1 MVADTLQNHDAH
13 HHDNS
18 GTNNA
23 LFGFWLYIMTD
34 CILFATLF
42 TVFIVLSKV
51 FPGYSFDMNLVMT
64 ETIILLTSSFTMGLA
79 IIYMHKKQQKALLLF
94 LFITFLLGA
103 SFIFL
108 EIKEFIHLIHEGNSF
123 TKNAYFSSFFALV
136 STHGLHVTVGLLW
149 IALLF
154 IQIIIRGITALNT
167 KKLLLLSLFWHF
179 LDIIWIFVFSIVYLI
194 GGGV

>member
-51 FPGYSFDMNLVMT
+51 FRGYSFDMNLVMT

-94 LFITFLLGA
+94 LFITFLLCG

-108 EIKEFIHLIHEGNSF
+108 
-123 TKNAYFSSFFALV
+123 
-136 STHGLHVTVGLLW
+136 
-149 IALLF
+149 
-154 IQIIIRGITALNT
+154 
-167 KKLLLLSLFWHF
+167 
-179 LDIIWIFVFSIVYLI
+179 
-194 GGGV
+194 